1 MKAFTVRLKSIL
13 WGDRVSG
20 FGSYPTGAFPGLLC
34 DRGVLQMEQLLAALV
49 LVQAFQAWVLVIIG
63 LNLAFK

>member
-1 MKAFTVRLKSIL
+1 
-13 WGDRVSG
+13 
-20 FGSYPTGAFPGLLC
+20 
-34 DRGVLQMEQLLAALV
+34 MEQLLAALV